1 LSFTSA
7 VWGELTGT
15 NVRVLAVSPGAT
27 ATDFFTLAGAKP
39 SGELAPVSDVV
50 STTFKALDAKNT
62 RPSVVVGRKNAVM
75 SSLTSF
81 FPKKAVVQVAGGMFL
96 PKKSGIGLSPVLT
109 VLDTSQH
116 PPRIISRAGSFCLSS
131 EHAKTSLPHFPM
143 IFCAHSD
150 IA

>member
-50 STTFKALDAKNT
+50 STTFKALDAKNS
-62 RPSVVVGRKNAVM
+62 RP
-75 SSLTSF
+75 
-81 FPKKAVVQVAGGMFL
+81 
-96 PKKSGIGLSPVLT
+96 
-109 VLDTSQH
+109 
-116 PPRIISRAGSFCLSS
+116 C
-131 EHAKTSLPHFPM
+131 
-143 IFCAHSD
+143 
-150 IA
+150 